1 MTGASLRHTTGNRT
15 LCSNNANSDGYGAP
29 GSGGRAQAGLPDGS
43 ISEGIWI
50 DAPVDRVW
58 EVIND
63 IDNLPGFFES
73 LLSAE
78 WIAPYTGTRLGAR
91 FLEVHESP
99 RASRR
104 WIETSHIVEFAPPD
118 RIAWASQSEGRQ
130 PTLCR
135 FTLEPHN
142 EGTQLTQTI
151 EFLPA
156 RIEPPV

>member
-1 MTGASLRHTTGNRT
+1 MYR
-15 LCSNNANSDGYGAP
+15 NNAHSDGYESPGAAEHGP
-29 GSGGRAQAGLPDGS
+29 AGLPDTS
-43 ISEGIWI
+43 MSESIWI
-50 DAPVDRVW
+50 DASVDRVW
-58 EVIND
+58 EVVND
-63 IDNLPGFFES
+63 IDKLPDFFES

-78 WIAPYTGTRLGAR
+78 WIAPYTGPQVGAR
-91 FLEVHESP
+91 FSALHESQ
-99 RASRR
+99 RESRR

-118 RIAWASQSEGRQ
+118 RIAWASQSAESQ

-156 RIEPPV
+156 RVEPPK